1 MLGDI
6 NWLQTTI
13 GLTIQELSNS
23 FQTLYNDKELNSSRK
38 LSAEAEEELALLKE
52 KLHDAHIDGNVP
64 KVACKLVI

>member
-1 MLGDI
+1 MRDI
-6 NWLQTTI
+6 NWLKLISVITT
-13 GLTIQELSNS
+13 QELSNS